1 VRYLGR
7 NLTLPVTNVVR
18 PCRAERTRPLL
29 LDERKITWCGTMRLS
44 ASLLV
49 VANVAEGP
57 RGGARRKANGG
68 CRWHTAPSD
77 ARRFVLPARGTCAT
91 QHHRAGV
98 TEADHRDPTLVADGR
113 IMCRSRF
120 LLWGSDVSPL
130 PGSRRSPPLRSLGER
145 ARQDLP
151 EHLDA
156 AQDPFLVDV
165 PETENQGRRHVRLAC
180 PRGIDPVARQAVYAD
195 GAAQC

>member
-1 VRYLGR
+1 MSC
-7 NLTLPVTNVVR
+7 N
-18 PCRAERTRPLL
+18 
-29 LDERKITWCGTMRLS
+29 MSSS
-44 ASLLV
+44 ASLDALERASS
-49 VANVAEGP
+49 ANPPTITTTYQRAGAPTPARARRAGDGAWGRAVG
-57 RGGARRKANGG
+57 RGGRQTAVVGGIQLRPTHAVLSFPQAPCDTASSGG
-68 CRWHTAPSD
+68 CYGRPTTGIRRRSRTAGSC
-77 ARRFVLPARGTCAT
+77 AAAGSSCGEATCRPARLASIP
-91 QHHRAGV
+91 A
-98 TEADHRDPTLVADGR
+98 A
-113 IMCRSRF
+113 
-120 LLWGSDVSPL
+120 PL
-130 PGSRRSPPLRSLGER
+130 LGER

>member
-1 VRYLGR
+1 MAL
-7 NLTLPVTNVVR
+7 
-18 PCRAERTRPLL
+18 
-29 LDERKITWCGTMRLS
+29 
-44 ASLLV
+44 
-49 VANVAEGP
+49 
-57 RGGARRKANGG
+57 
-68 CRWHTAPSD
+68 SD
-77 ARRFVLPARGTCAT
+77 ARRLSFPQEAPVRHSIIG
-91 QHHRAGV
+91 RVSREAG
-98 TEADHRDPTLVADGR
+98 HRDPTLGR
-113 IMCRSRF
+113 GRQ
-120 LLWGSDVSPL
+120 DHVPQQVPL
-130 PGSRRSPPLRSLGER
+130 VGKRRVPPARLASIPAAPLLGER

>member
-1 VRYLGR
+1 VATTSGGIDGR
-7 NLTLPVTNVVR
+7 PRPEGNKSSNISAGNNRDRCSARNPNTLPAGNRCPATESTSKTSRWESER
-18 PCRAERTRPLL
+18 PCMSP
-29 LDERKITWCGTMRLS
+29 GFQQS
-44 ASLLV
+44 AAS
-49 VANVAEGP
+49 A
-57 RGGARRKANGG
+57 GGA
-68 CRWHTAPSD
+68 PL
-77 ARRFVLPARGTCAT
+77 F
-91 QHHRAGV
+91 
-98 TEADHRDPTLVADGR
+98 
-113 IMCRSRF
+113 SR
-120 LLWGSDVSPL
+120 L
-130 PGSRRSPPLRSLGER
+130 LGER

>member
-1 VRYLGR
+1 MGERD
-7 NLTLPVTNVVR
+7 LPPRLRVR
-18 PCRAERTRPLL
+18 PRPDRLTSRTSGTACH
-29 LDERKITWCGTMRLS
+29 ERKITWCGTMRLS

-98 TEADHRDPTLVADGR
+98 TGGR
-113 IMCRSRF
+113 PP
-120 LLWGSDVSPL
+120 GSDAGRGRQDHVPQQVPL
-130 PGSRRSPPLRSLGER
+130 VGKRRVPPARLASIPAAPLLRER

>member
-1 VRYLGR
+1 VG
-7 NLTLPVTNVVR
+7 
-18 PCRAERTRPLL
+18 
-29 LDERKITWCGTMRLS
+29 
-44 ASLLV
+44 
-49 VANVAEGP
+49 
-57 RGGARRKANGG
+57 RGGRQTAAVGGIQRRPTHAVLSFPQE
-68 CRWHTAPSD
+68 APVRHSIIG
-77 ARRFVLPARGTCAT
+77 RVLR
-91 QHHRAGV
+91 
-98 TEADHRDPTLVADGR
+98 EADHRDPTLVADGR

-120 LLWGSDVSPL
+120 LLWGSDVSPPARL
-130 PGSRRSPPLRSLGER
+130 ASIPAAPLLGER

>member
-1 VRYLGR
+1 VAVAQTDGTTEPQPARTCRCPRSLMPMSGRSLGAELCGECIASR
-7 NLTLPVTNVVR
+7 
-18 PCRAERTRPLL
+18 CRERRRGAARWGAAEGKR
-29 LDERKITWCGTMRLS
+29 RLS
-44 ASLLV
+44 VAYSAVRRTPFCPSRKRHLCDTASS
-49 VANVAEGP
+49 
-57 RGGARRKANGG
+57 GG
-68 CRWHTAPSD
+68 CYGRPTTGIRRWSRTAGSCAAACSSCGEATCP
-77 ARRFVLPARGTCAT
+77 PARLASIP
-91 QHHRAGV
+91 A
-98 TEADHRDPTLVADGR
+98 A
-113 IMCRSRF
+113 
-120 LLWGSDVSPL
+120 PL
-130 PGSRRSPPLRSLGER
+130 LGER